1 MIKTLINSTLLTI
14 LTATP
19 GVVGVSSAYYPETEN
34 TNVLNE
40 RLGWYDYGLA
50 TENYNGIDKY
60 NIDINGAPHLQLI
73 GYYKINASQLNQFL
87 PTLQTWY
94 LPLGE
99 INIHLDTTTNN
110 VTSFFK
116 VKMYDSQSI
125 STFYTDQKPFTTFDL
140 AMIKEGM
147 PIQLKEWNTNN
158 YEPSEIVD
166 LEITVQLKLTESFY
180 TQNYTSVIGN
190 KDFYVW
196 LLIRLAQ
203 QNIYDDAYGEGYDDG
218 YDKGYDVGYNV
229 GLDEGGD
236 GTAVNNVFAL
246 LEKGWNGM
254 ANMLEIEVF
263 PNFTIGGLLLI
274 PLLFTIGLFIFKVLT

>member
-1 MIKTLINSTLLTI
+1 MIKNLINSLLLTI
-14 LTATP
+14 MSATP
-19 GVVGVSSAYYPETEN
+19 GVVGVSGAYYPETEN

-60 NIDINGAPHLQLI
+60 NIDINGIPHLQLV
-73 GYYKINASQLNQFL
+73 GYYTINASKLNEFL

-99 INIHLDTTTNN
+99 INNHIDTTTNN
-110 VTSFFK
+110 TTSFFK
-116 VKMYDSQSI
+116 VKMYEGTI
-125 STFYTDQKPFTTFDL
+125 TCFTDQKIFTNFDL
-140 AMIKEGM
+140 SMIKEGM
-147 PIQLKEWNTNN
+147 PVQLKAWNTNN
-158 YEPSEIVD
+158 YEPSVIVD
-166 LEITVQLKLTESFY
+166 LEITIQLKLTESFY

-196 LLIRLAQ
+196 LLVKLAQ
-203 QNIYDDAYGEGYDDG
+203 QNIYDDAYGDGYTDG

-229 GLDEGGD
+229 GLDEGGE
-236 GTAVNNVFAL
+236 GTAVNNVFVL

-263 PNFTIGGLLLI
+263 PNITIGGLMLI
-274 PLLFTIGLFIFKVLT
+274 PFLFVIGLFIFKVLT